1 MKKYQKIICT
11 LFMAL
16 SATGLSAQKLDAYN
30 LVLPD
35 TVFVG
40 GGTIYV
46 DSFTTTSTDP
56 TELAFADQFRKAY
69 MFSLQVKN
77 HGELKAVSILNPW
90 QTTCIYKVTE
100 NKAEAD
106 YIIGGQYNYIAKSE
120 KSFTEDSLKDKR
132 SDVPVVYYRFTAS
145 SSAALVG
152 DITVTSA
159 KNGNHLRYFSYSESK
174 NESKTLIMEQ
184 PTVSEPT
191 SFYSDLNNRVVNSN
205 TYNLSPRLVVVEYDF
220 PKCKPDNKDL
230 KKEFNDK
237 FKELKDLADAGKVRE
252 MAAIYRALQQ
262 KEDSQDIHEC
272 IGLCYEIIGNYTKA
286 KEEYEKS
293 GNNKRIS
300 AINEQI
306 RVRDILVSLGVKV
319 EEGEL

>member
-11 LFMAL
+11 LFVSFL
-16 SATGLSAQKLDAYN
+16 TTSLSAQKLDAYN
-30 LVLPD
+30 IVMPD
-35 TVFVG
+35 TIFLG

-46 DSFTTTSTDP
+46 DTFTTTSTDP
-56 TELAFADQFRKAY
+56 TEFSFADQFRKAY
-69 MFSLQVKN
+69 MFSLQVTN
-77 HGELKAVSILNPW
+77 HGELKAIRILNPW

-120 KSFTEDSLKDKR
+120 KSFTEDSVKDKR

-145 SSAALVG
+145 SSATLVG
-152 DITVTSA
+152 NIVVTSA
-159 KNGNHLRYFSYSESK
+159 KNGNRLRYFTYSESK

-184 PTVSEPT
+184 PTVNDPT
-191 SFYSDLNNRVVNSN
+191 SFYPDINNRVINSS

-220 PKCKPDNKDL
+220 PKCKPENKDL

-237 FKELKDLADAGKVRE
+237 FKELKDLAEAGKVRE
-252 MAAIYRALQQ
+252 MAAIYFALQQ
-262 KEDSQDIHEC
+262 KEDSQDLHEC
-272 IGLCYEIIGNYTKA
+272 IGMCYEIIGNYTKA
-286 KEEYEKS
+286 KAEYEKS

-306 RVRDILVSLGVKV
+306 RVRDLLISLGVKV